1 MTRIPWRIRLA
12 APAETDFRRI
22 IGYTEEQ
29 FGARQAA
36 VYRALIRDALVTL
49 EHGPDIPGSVARDD
63 IHAGLR
69 TYHIARRGKRA
80 RHFILYR
87 AGDGHIID
95 VIRILHDAMD
105 LARHVPGDAD

>member
-1 MTRIPWRIRLA
+1 MTNIIWRIRFT
-12 APAETDFRRI
+12 APAEIDFRRI

-29 FGARQAA
+29 FGVRQAA
-36 VYRALIRDALVTL
+36 GYRKLIRDALVAL
-49 EHGPDIPGSVARDD
+49 QHGPNIPGSAMRDE
-63 IHAGLR
+63 IHTGLR

-87 AGDGHIID
+87 ASDDHIIE

-105 LARHVPGDAD
+105 LARHLPRDVD